1 MEEKVNQLGFIFI
14 KPLTIIIINFHY
26 PWPPKSD
33 FCYGILPFY
42 TGKLAKT
49 QNFPAPNEDKGSQH
63 VSPAHRLSAP
73 RPPCP
78 GLCSAGSR
86 PCSAGPRPQ
95 VRAGLRPRPRWRP
108 NPSHVRFPYTEIAY
122 WLLANTLLIRRY
134 RPGRSSTED
143 ALSCWVEGGPRVTGT
158 FTSVSGVPWSHGY
171 RQGGDASVDVLQ
183 IVPEPSRTPVPSKC
197 ILPLL
202 ASLGG
207 GPRRSSRSKHLRP
220 FCFSRGLQAFAALV
234 PGVSQVDNNSDFL
247 GKKPHRK
254 HPGILRLPHVRLPQA
269 LSNAAQLLLF
279 GEKLR
284 GGETKEIKRG
294 QHAVMRLYIRD
305 HRETRPHYREAGAG
319 AHQLSLEPTFA
330 GRAGG
335 VAKTSCGP

>member
-95 VRAGLRPRPRWRP
+95 VRAGLRPRPRWRL
-108 NPSHVRFPYTEIAY
+108 NPSHVRFPYIEIAY

-143 ALSCWVEGGPRVTGT
+143 ALSCWVEGGAEGHRHVH
-158 FTSVSGVPWSHGY
+158 FRFRCALEPW
-171 RQGGDASVDVLQ
+171 
-183 IVPEPSRTPVPSKC
+183 
-197 ILPLL
+197 LP
-202 ASLGG
+202 
-207 GPRRSSRSKHLRP
+207 PRR
-220 FCFSRGLQAFAALV
+220 
-234 PGVSQVDNNSDFL
+234 
-247 GKKPHRK
+247 
-254 HPGILRLPHVRLPQA
+254 
-269 LSNAAQLLLF
+269 
-279 GEKLR
+279 
-284 GGETKEIKRG
+284 
-294 QHAVMRLYIRD
+294 
-305 HRETRPHYREAGAG
+305 
-319 AHQLSLEPTFA
+319 
-330 GRAGG
+330 
-335 VAKTSCGP
+335 